1 MYIYKVLKNNE
12 VTFIGTTEEM
22 EFTRKVYVLK
32 EKWWNEKDKIVYAE
46 VENVYSANMY
56 KKLLRTLYGL
66 DIDKPT
72 NKFVAP
78 EGFITDNLDYKI
90 FFDSK
95 EISVISDEES
105 NLIKLLEESQK
116 RKEKLITKKN
126 KMMDNIKRAY
136 YHPEITK
143 SFRMIP
149 LHSGYYP
156 KSNKKHSIYELM
168 KILIVVPK
176 DYSLKGLRE
185 IKRLYLK
192 ISEERVNTLICQKD
206 IDSLIEKFGEFS
218 LLKIN
223 GDECENSKCTY
234 SPLFTSPAFF
244 IKSLNYKEYEE
255 KLGFEKYSKDNYFQ
269 TIDYQ
274 IYCPH
279 CAPEIVE
286 KIKQRRINK
295 QKEVIRKNNHGIELQ
310 DRNFW
315 RTMIL
320 ELDDELKQALGNHL
334 TNIYIN
340 LKSNLKKA
348 EHSIKVL
355 YDLGFAKQIP
365 KKIKDKGTYISGICP
380 VGDYYYEI
388 TLSEEFKKLKNIE
401 TNKEEE
407 Y

>member
-32 EKWWNEKDKIVYAE
+32 EKWWIEKDKIVYAE
-46 VENVYSANMY
+46 VENVYSANLY

-66 DIDKPT
+66 DEDNSP
-72 NKFVAP
+72 KFVAS
-78 EGFITDNLDYKI
+78 EGFITDNLDYKV

-95 EISVISDEES
+95 EISVISNDES
-105 NLIKLLEESQK
+105 NRIKLLEENQK

-126 KMMDNIKRAY
+126 KMIDNIKRAY

-176 DYSLKGLRE
+176 SYSLKGLRE
-185 IKRLYLK
+185 IKRLYLR

-206 IDSLIEKFGEFS
+206 IDNLIEKFGEFS

-255 KLGFEKYSKDNYFQ
+255 KLGFEKYSKDNYFY

-295 QKEVIRKNNHGIELQ
+295 QKEVIRKNSHGIELQ
-310 DRNFW
+310 DKEFW
-315 RTMIL
+315 RAMIL
-320 ELDDELKQALGNHL
+320 ELDDELKEAVGNHL

-340 LKSNLKKA
+340 LKSNPNRA

-355 YDLGFAKQIP
+355 YELGFAKQIP
-365 KKIKDKGTYISGICP
+365 KRIKDKRPYIPGIYY
-380 VGDYYYEI
+380 VGDYYYEK
-388 TLSEEFKKLKNIE
+388 TLSQEFKELKNIE
-401 TNKEEE
+401 TNEEEE

>member
-1 MYIYKVLKNNE
+1 LYIYKVLKNNE
-12 VTFIGTTEEM
+12 VTHIGTADEM
-22 EFTRKVYVLK
+22 EFTRKVHVFK

-46 VENVYSANMY
+46 VGNVYSANLY

-66 DIDKPT
+66 DEDNSP
-72 NKFVAP
+72 KFEVP
-78 EGFITDNLDYKI
+78 EGFITDNLDYTV

-95 EISVISDEES
+95 EIREVSDEES
-105 NLIKLLEESQK
+105 NRIKLLEENQK
-116 RKEKLITKKN
+116 RKEKLVIKKN
-126 KMMDNIKRAY
+126 KMLDNIERAY

-143 SFRMIP
+143 SFRMVP
-149 LHSGYYP
+149 LHFGYYP

-176 DYSLKGLRE
+176 NYSLKGLRE
-185 IKRLYLK
+185 IKRLYLR

-206 IDSLIEKFGEFS
+206 IDSLIEKYGEFN
-218 LLKIN
+218 LLRIN
-223 GDECENSKCTY
+223 GDECGNSKCTY

-255 KLGFEKYSKDNYFQ
+255 KLGFENYSKNNYFY

-274 IYCPH
+274 IYCQH
-279 CAPEIVE
+279 CAPEIVD
-286 KIKQRRINK
+286 KIKQKRINK
-295 QKEVIRKNNHGIELQ
+295 QKEVIRKNSHGIELQ
-310 DRNFW
+310 DKEFW
-315 RTMIL
+315 RAMIL
-320 ELDDELKQALGNHL
+320 GLDEELKEAVGNHL

-340 LKSNLKKA
+340 LKNNPSRA

-365 KKIKDKGTYISGICP
+365 KKIKDKRPYVPGIYY
-380 VGDYYYEI
+380 VGDYYYEK
-388 TLSEEFKKLKNIE
+388 TLSQEFKELKSIE
-401 TNKEEE
+401 TSEDED